1 MENELFY
8 EFSVDNEIIMER
20 FSLCRERLDEMKDE
34 HLALDKNS
42 SFDAYFHAMTEFLL
56 MVLDN
61 YDFIQEGGLDK
72 AELSELKK
80 RNHELYQDIL
90 PENYEK
96 SYGNPTFAVAQLGED
111 YGKLLSVLCFELR
124 SIIRAAFE
132 NNLFFIVIRLELF
145 IEIFGAFLSDD
156 KNGGTTKPAA
166 IRDTIYWFLS
176 DYTEDERIS
185 RFAAMVDGDRNFVR
199 EAILSSDFSDVRY
212 LYKFGEYITENEI
225 RMAQHLNS
233 LSQEEIDRMAFTFT
247 EGYRIGFE
255 VTNKDITKKKTAAIY
270 YELGFERV
278 VKKAIENFEKID
290 LKTTLMIIAGSLF
303 TSDGSARRGASYGA
317 IPNKQFDYDHKDDI
331 GLFLDANLITRKLE
345 AARAAGERYKDKAR
359 LFGGPAVIETF
370 GEKPFS
376 PVPNKDAVHLTKE
389 QQKALT
395 DYKSQNSII
404 MNEYIIMK
412 ERSFTIISFPKTE
425 IGDNFEEIFNETVR
439 INTLDYKLYQT
450 IQQKIIDALDEAEYV
465 IIKGM
470 GDNRTVMKVM
480 LHELKDP
487 SKETNFENCVAD
499 VNIPVGEVFTSP
511 VLTGTEGTLHVSGV
525 YLEGLF
531 FKNLEIGFKDGFIT
545 SYKCTN
551 FDSEEE
557 NFKYIKENILF
568 NHDTLPIGE
577 FAIGTN
583 TTAYVVARK
592 FGIEDKLPILI
603 AEKTGPHFAVGDTC
617 YTYDEDNE
625 TFNPDGKSI
634 IARDNEWSI
643 KRKTEPDKAYF
654 NCHTDITLP
663 YDELGEISAVRKDG
677 SSVTIIKDG
686 RFVLEGTEEL
696 NRPMDECAHS

>member
-8 EFSVDNEIIMER
+8 EFSVDNDVIRER
-20 FSLCRERLDEMKDE
+20 FTLCRDRLEEMKDE
-34 HLALDKNS
+34 HLASDKNKS
-42 SFDAYFHAMTEFLL
+42 LDAYFHAMTDFLL
-56 MVLDN
+56 TVLDN
-61 YDFIQEGGLDK
+61 YDFIQRGGLDS
-72 AELSELKK
+72 ADLSELQK
-80 RNHELYQDIL
+80 RNHELYQDVL
-90 PENYEK
+90 PENYDK
-96 SYGNPTFAVAQLGED
+96 SFGNPTFAVKQLGAE
-111 YGKLLSVLCFELR
+111 YGNLLSALYFELR
-124 SIIRAAFE
+124 NIIVSVYQGK
-132 NNLFFIVIRLELF
+132 LFLMVIRLELF

-156 KNGGTTKPAA
+156 KNGATTKASV
-166 IRDTIYWFLS
+166 IKDTMYWYLS

-185 RFAAMVDGDRNFVR
+185 RIADQVEGDRNFVR
-199 EAILSSDFSDVRY
+199 EAILSSDFSDARY

-225 RMAQHLNS
+225 RMAKHLSS
-233 LSQEEIDRMAFTFT
+233 LSQDDIDKMALTFT

-270 YELGFERV
+270 YELGFDRI
-278 VKKAIENFEKID
+278 VKRAIENFEKIG
-290 LKTTLMIIAGSLF
+290 LKTTLMIFGQSLF
-303 TSDGSARRGASYGA
+303 LSDGSAGRVDSYGA

-345 AARAAGERYKDKAR
+345 AERAAGEKYKDKAR

-404 MNEYIIMK
+404 RNEYFIMK

-450 IQQKIIDALDEAEYV
+450 IQQKIIDALDEADHV
-465 IIKGM
+465 VIKGM
-470 GDNRTVMKVM
+470 GDNRTNMKVM

-511 VLTGTEGTLHVSGV
+511 VLAGTEGTLHVSGV

-531 FKNLEIGFKDGFIT
+531 FKELEIGFKDGFIT
-545 SYKCTN
+545 SYKCQN
-551 FDSEEE
+551 FDDE
-557 NFKYIKENILF
+557 KENLEYIEDNILY

-617 YTYDEDNE
+617 YTYDEDNM

-677 SSVTIIKDG
+677 SSVTIIKNG

-696 NRPMDECAHS
+696 NKPMDD

>member
-8 EFSVDNEIIMER
+8 EFSVDNDVIRER
-20 FSLCRERLDEMKDE
+20 FTLCRDRLEEMKDE
-34 HLALDKNS
+34 HLASDKNKS
-42 SFDAYFHAMTEFLL
+42 LDAYFHAMTDFLL
-56 MVLDN
+56 TVLDN
-61 YDFIQEGGLDK
+61 YDFIQRGGLDS
-72 AELSELKK
+72 ADLSELQK

-90 PENYEK
+90 PENYDK
-96 SYGNPTFAVAQLGED
+96 SYGNPTFAVQQLGAE
-111 YGKLLSVLCFELR
+111 YGNLLSALYFELR
-124 SIIRAAFE
+124 NIIAPVYQGK
-132 NNLFFIVIRLELF
+132 LFLMVIRLELF
-145 IEIFGAFLSDD
+145 IEIFGVFLSDD
-156 KNGGTTKPAA
+156 KNGATTKASV
-166 IRDTIYWFLS
+166 IKDTMYWYLS
-176 DYTEDERIS
+176 DYTEDERTS
-185 RFAAMVDGDRNFVR
+185 RIADQVEGDRNFVR
-199 EAILSSDFSDVRY
+199 EAILSSDFSDARY

-225 RMAQHLNS
+225 RMAKHLSS
-233 LSQEEIDRMAFTFT
+233 LSQVDIDKMALTFT

-255 VTNKDITKKKTAAIY
+255 VTNKDITKKKTVAIY
-270 YELGFERV
+270 YELGFDRII
-278 VKKAIENFEKID
+278 KKAIENFEKIG
-290 LKTTLMIIAGSLF
+290 LKTTLMIFGQSLF
-303 TSDGSARRGASYGA
+303 MSDGSSGRADSYGA

-345 AARAAGERYKDKAR
+345 AERAAGEKYKDKAK

-376 PVPNKDAVHLTKE
+376 PVTNKDAVHLTKE

-404 MNEYIIMK
+404 RNEYFIMK

-450 IQQKIIDALDEAEYV
+450 IQQKIIDALDEADHV

-470 GDNRTVMKVM
+470 GDNRTNMKVM

-511 VLTGTEGTLHVSGV
+511 VLAGTEGTLHVSGV

-531 FKNLEIGFKDGFIT
+531 FKELEIGFKDGFIT
-545 SYKCTN
+545 SYKCEN
-551 FDSEEE
+551 FDDE
-557 NFKYIKENILF
+557 KENLEYIEDNILY

-617 YTYDEDNE
+617 YTYDEDNM

-643 KRKTEPDKAYF
+643 MRKTEPDKAYF

-686 RFVLEGTEEL
+686 RFVLAGTEEL
-696 NRPMDECAHS
+696 NKPMDD